1 MLAQQSLIIRASDDT
16 CIGGSLE
23 ARGGGSCCSGGSTW
37 MEAETKKNC
46 CLRRSSLPYSVA
58 SLGYSTALM
67 SSAFRLCSTACAQH
81 PSPLLAP
88 APATPFYR
96 PFWAAPPC

>member
-1 MLAQQSLIIRASDDT
+1 
-16 CIGGSLE
+16 
-23 ARGGGSCCSGGSTW
+23 

-67 SSAFRLCSTACAQH
+67 SSALRFSSTACARRTRI
-81 PSPLLAP
+81 PM
-88 APATPFYR
+88 
-96 PFWAAPPC
+96 